1 MKKQAVCVFPR
12 GHKEGRD
19 ALDWLSTRRG
29 RTRHPLEFTLHTIEP
44 YFELPQAHA
53 ARMMG
58 VSVTTMKQIC
68 RRLDIERWPYRRP
81 CHRQQRSK
89 PDSEQLQLV
98 SEGQTV
104 QGRFRTGTWFPRQS
118 DLAMQSGRCRDEAAP
133 SASGKRVGPRSES
146 QSIADAWRCP
156 SGLDVSALPKTE
168 TSARFRIDEEEDAEA
183 LAWLAPQEP
192 DVGRSASLLSSADY
206 VSDAPSC
213 AVTDSSRAPT
223 PKRSAVYS
231 ARDCNF
237 PGGSFTMS
245 AAADGPGNPD
255 EELSLS
261 LPPLDQQMRQQTYD
275 CHNDVDQEA
284 AYLPQNWYHSAQ
296 DYPMHVWSL
305 LL

>member
-19 ALDWLSTRRG
+19 PQDWLSNRRR
-29 RTRHPLEFTLHTIEP
+29 RTRHPVEFTLQTIEP
-44 YFELPQAHA
+44 YFELPQAQA

-58 VSVTTMKQIC
+58 VSLTTMKQIC

-81 CHRQQRSK
+81 CHRQQSSK

-104 QGRFRTGTWFPRQS
+104 QERFRTGTWFPRHGDS
-118 DLAMQSGRCRDEAAP
+118 AMQAGRCRDEAAP
-133 SASGKRVGPRSES
+133 SASGKRVGPSSES
-146 QSIADAWRCP
+146 QSIADASRYS
-156 SGLDVSALPKTE
+156 SGLVASALPQTE
-168 TSARFRIDEEEDAEA
+168 TSTRFRIDAEEDAEA
-183 LAWLAPQEP
+183 LAWLAPPEP
-192 DVGRSASLLSSADY
+192 DVGTRASLLSSADC

-231 ARDCNF
+231 ARSCKF

-245 AAADGPGNPD
+245 AAANGPGDPD

-261 LPPLDQQMRQQTYD
+261 LPPLHQQMLQQT
-275 CHNDVDQEA
+275 HDVDREA
-284 AYLPQNWYHSAQ
+284 AYLPQNRYDSAE
-296 DYPMHVWSL
+296 DYPLHVWSL